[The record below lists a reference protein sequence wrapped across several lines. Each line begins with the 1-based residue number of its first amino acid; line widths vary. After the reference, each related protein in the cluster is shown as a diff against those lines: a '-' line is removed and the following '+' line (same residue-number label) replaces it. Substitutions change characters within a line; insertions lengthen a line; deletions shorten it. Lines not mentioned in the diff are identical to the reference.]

1 MSLRYQINLRI
12 LLCLSLI
19 VLVAGPITLWQAR
32 ESVSRE
38 VASSVNL
45 AAQLIKL
52 NFTPLQPGRVD
63 IDHWLPNFISLEQT
77 RHLKIQLKKPD
88 GQVVKFTSGRKAGQP
103 NPPPQWFVSWVSA
116 AYPAMEQALITTDGS
131 TLTLSIS
138 ADPFDEVC
146 EAWRESQD
154 FFGTLA
160 LMAMLILTAVNLLFN
175 TTLKSINIIVQ
186 GLEAIEQGDY
196 QHKLPDFATSEYQS
210 IAKAIN
216 HMTAVLHSANRENR
230 ALASHSLEIQ
240 EDERKRLSQE
250 LHDDLG
256 QSLTAIKVMAVA
268 LKQNPA
274 DNTKIPD
281 TIVEIC
287 DHLIGVVRSMMR
299 NLHPLVLTELG
310 LKATLED
317 LVHYWAARQPGLRVM
332 LECQDNVDELEN
344 KTAIQLFRMVQEGI
358 TNIVRHAQANQ
369 AVITLTVSRSGRQ
382 KVLKLII
389 SDNGQGCPP
398 DRLKAGFGLLGLRE
412 RVKSMGGDFKINSQ
426 PGAGLSISAEIPVS

>member
-19 VLVAGPITLWQAR
+19 VSVAGPVSIWQAR

-52 NFTPLQPGRVD
+52 NFTPQQHAGID
-63 IDHWLPNFISLEQT
+63 MDHWLPNFISLEQT
-77 RHLKIQLKKPD
+77 RHLRIQLKKPD
-88 GQVVKFTSGRKAGQP
+88 GQIVKFTSGHKVQQQ
-103 NPPPQWFVSWVSA
+103 NSPPQWFVEWVSA
-116 AYPAMEQALITTDGS
+116 AYPVVDQSLTTAEGDNLI
-131 TLTLSIS
+131 LSIF
-138 ADPFDEVC
+138 ADPYDEVC

-154 FFGTLA
+154 FFGLLV

-175 TTLKSINIIVQ
+175 KTLKSINVIVQ

-196 QHKLPDFATSEYQS
+196 KHKLPDFATSEYQS

-216 HMTAVLHSANRENR
+216 HMTAVLHAANEENR

-240 EDERKRLSQE
+240 EDERKHLSQE

-274 DNTKIPD
+274 ENTKIAD
-281 TIVEIC
+281 TIMEIC
-287 DHLIGVVRSMMR
+287 DHLIDVVRSMMR

-317 LVHYWAARQPGLRVM
+317 LVHYWAARHPGLRVA
-332 LECQDNVDELEN
+332 LECEDNVDELDN

-369 AVITLTVSRSGRQ
+369 AVITLSVNGTG
-382 KVLKLII
+382 KPKMLKLTI
-389 SDNGQGCPP
+389 SDNGLGCPP

-412 RVKSMGGDFKINSQ
+412 RVKSMGGNFKIDSQ
-426 PGAGLSISAEIPVS
+426 PGAGLSISAEIPVP